1 MWDWWA
7 VDTEGFLVRFSGGPA
22 PEHLLAHVERVD
34 AEAAWAEGHRP
45 AWFDRGSLTDSGE
58 GGVGILS
65 AW

>member
-1 MWDWWA
+1 M
-7 VDTEGFLVRFSGGPA
+7 RFSGGPA